1 VRRPGVNR
9 AFGRLCMASEFF
21 EFFEWMVGMVV
32 LISDLGAL
40 AERVA

>member
-1 VRRPGVNR
+1 
-9 AFGRLCMASEFF
+9 MASEFFEFF